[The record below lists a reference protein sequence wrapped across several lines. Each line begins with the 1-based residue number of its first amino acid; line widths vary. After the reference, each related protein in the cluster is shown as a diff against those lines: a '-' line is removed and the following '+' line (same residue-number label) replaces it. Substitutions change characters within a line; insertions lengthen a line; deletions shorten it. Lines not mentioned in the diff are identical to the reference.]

1 MSLSSAEAELHGL
14 VGGATDGIALRI
26 YLQFLL
32 DGEEV
37 RHVCLIDNS
46 ATKQISNKRGTGK
59 LRHVS
64 GKLLWV
70 QDQVSMKVLE
80 VKQIGTLLNMWDIG
94 TKPLGKGHF
103 YALMCWCNIFTK
115 EGVPFPEEE
124 AAKAKEAHY
133 NKASV
138 MKVAKLIQRVVL
150 LGGLE
155 QASGELV
162 PFRMDLE
169 TVEVYAPRSW
179 TSIYITIMLIFIV
192 VIAVL
197 YYLHK
202 IIRDLRGQFAQLRA
216 ELRE

>member
-1 MSLSSAEAELHGL
+1 MPHRQLSDEADLQQAWHREAETRLRKTTLGPGPSQHEGL
-14 VGGATDGIALRI
+14 GSETNRHFAEHVGH
-26 YLQFLL
+26 
-32 DGEEV
+32 
-37 RHVCLIDNS
+37 RHK
-46 ATKQISNKRGTGK
+46 T
-59 LRHVS
+59 
-64 GKLLWV
+64 
-70 QDQVSMKVLE
+70 
-80 VKQIGTLLNMWDIG
+80 
-94 TKPLGKGHF
+94 LGKGHL
-103 YALMCWCNIFTK
+103 YALMCWCNVFTK